1 VPNVPALFWL
11 FRIMA
16 GLGFAFIAFFAF
28 AVWMT
33 TARKFD
39 KRWFLRIAVL
49 AIPLPWLAAEVG
61 WAVAEYGR
69 QPWAIE
75 GVLPTFLGASSLT
88 VGQLW
93 TTIIG
98 FTLLYGTLAVVEVRL
113 MLAAI
118 RKGPETYIPW
128 RPMPAAAP
136 RTAPARADFTAVPA
150 E

>member
-1 VPNVPALFWL
+1 MAARRANRRARSFAL
-11 FRIMA
+11 
-16 GLGFAFIAFFAF
+16 IAFFAF
-28 AVWMT
+28 ALWMT

-39 KRWFLRIAVL
+39 KPWFLRIAVL

-69 QPWAIE
+69 QLWAIE

-88 VGQLW
+88 AGQLW

-98 FTLLYGTLAVVEVRL
+98 FTLLYGALAVIEVRL
-113 MLAAI
+113 MVAAT
-118 RKGPETYIPW
+118 RKGPECYVRW
-128 RPMPAAAP
+128 RPTPAMPRP
-136 RTAPARADFTAVPA
+136 APARTDFTAVPA